1 MDTLSYASAMQD
13 FKMARRRATLEDIM
27 AHLAGKSAYLLSFDE
42 VRRKVRATNAGPRVL
57 REIPLD
63 AIVGSVGRYADFTR
77 SFLPRQD
84 SDQERW
90 ARVKAAM
97 LDLYGLPPIE
107 VYQIG
112 DAFFVKDGNHRVSV
126 ARELGASHI
135 EAYVVEVQTKVPFSA
150 DTRPDDLILKAEYAD
165 FLEQTGLKELRPE
178 ADLSVTVP
186 GLYQPLKEHI
196 DVHRHMMAVEQ
207 QKGIA
212 YSEAVV
218 EWYDSF
224 YLPVVAVIR
233 ERGIL
238 RDFPGRTETDLYLW
252 TLEHREALED
262 ELGWEIGLG
271 SAAADLA
278 VQFGAKPR
286 RITTWFSSH
295 LRDSVTPDASATEPS
310 PEPRSN
316 RRSDCLFS
324 DVLVAVDGQESGWH
338 ALEGAQAI
346 TQPEKTR
353 LHGLYVVPGQAK
365 KDRLEAQGVQNEFE
379 RRCREAGFSG
389 RLAVDAG
396 QVSQLIWERSR
407 LVDLVVLSLSHPYA
421 PRPLAR
427 LGSGLHAII
436 QRCATPVLLVPGPV
450 PRVERLMLAYDGSK
464 KANEALFV
472 AAYLAS
478 RRDIPLA
485 VLTVIE
491 DDRTTTNTLTQAG
504 DYLEKLGVQST
515 LLQENGPVA
524 ETVLIAAEEH
534 DADLILMG
542 GYGFSRMIE
551 VAFGSTL
558 ERLLRSSH
566 RPILACG

>member
-1 MDTLSYASAMQD
+1 
-13 FKMARRRATLEDIM
+13 
-27 AHLAGKSAYLLSFDE
+27 
-42 VRRKVRATNAGPRVL
+42 
-57 REIPLD
+57 
-63 AIVGSVGRYADFTR
+63 
-77 SFLPRQD
+77 
-84 SDQERW
+84 
-90 ARVKAAM
+90 
-97 LDLYGLPPIE
+97 
-107 VYQIG
+107 
-112 DAFFVKDGNHRVSV
+112 
-126 ARELGASHI
+126 
-135 EAYVVEVQTKVPFSA
+135 
-150 DTRPDDLILKAEYAD
+150 
-165 FLEQTGLKELRPE
+165 
-178 ADLSVTVP
+178 
-186 GLYQPLKEHI
+186 
-196 DVHRHMMAVEQ
+196 
-207 QKGIA
+207 
-212 YSEAVV
+212 
-218 EWYDSF
+218 
-224 YLPVVAVIR
+224 
-233 ERGIL
+233 
-238 RDFPGRTETDLYLW
+238 
-252 TLEHREALED
+252 
-262 ELGWEIGLG
+262 
-271 SAAADLA
+271 
-278 VQFGAKPR
+278 
-286 RITTWFSSH
+286 
-295 LRDSVTPDASATEPS
+295 
-310 PEPRSN
+310 
-316 RRSDCLFS
+316 
-324 DVLVAVDGQESGWH
+324 
-338 ALEGAQAI
+338 
-346 TQPEKTR
+346 